1 MHAIAGGPKNFLDA
15 RSPPPWDVDV
25 ATLETCY
32 SAVCVIAPDFVAV
45 GRTVWR
51 SWRVPKNGGCNA
63 GARSL
68 GMRRGDP

>member
-1 MHAIAGGPKNFLDA
+1 MQNLVVFFSAVCMHAIAGGPKNFLDA

-45 GRTVWR
+45 GRTVW
-51 SWRVPKNGGCNA
+51 A
-63 GARSL
+63 
-68 GMRRGDP
+68 